1 MLGGFLKPHCN
12 VEVNKLNSKPFY
24 KELYF
29 QVIVGIVVGVSL
41 GYFFPDFAVKMKPL
55 GDGFIKLI
63 AMIIGPII
71 FCTVVTGIAGMRD
84 MKELGRV
91 SGKALIYFAVISIV
105 ALIIG
110 LVGGHVIQP
119 GTGFNIDPS
128 TLDTSALTKY
138 TESAKNVNVVDFVMG
153 IIPSTFVNAFS
164 SGNVLAILMVSILFG
179 YSLSAIGD
187 KGRPIF
193 QFVESASRV
202 FFHNVHLISKLSSIG
217 AFGAIAYTIGAYGLG
232 SLIPLAKMVLGFY
245 LLLFLFVV
253 IIYGAIASVCRF
265 SLFSYLKFIKEEI
278 LIILGT
284 ASSSVVLPHLME
296 KLERMGCPKPVVAL
310 VVPSGYSFN
319 LNGTNLYMTMA
330 ILFIAQATNTEISF
344 SSQIILILVA
354 MLTSKGAAGVTG
366 AAFVM
371 LTSTLIVLPVVPVAG
386 MVLILGIHRF
396 VGTGLAIVNLI
407 GNGIAAIVISA
418 WDGVLDKEQL
428 CQTLKNQSTNTTAE
442 YRQQRIK

>member
-1 MLGGFLKPHCN
+1 MT
-12 VEVNKLNSKPFY
+12 SKPFY

-29 QVIVGIVVGVSL
+29 QVIVGIVIGVSL
-41 GYFFPDFAVKMKPL
+41 GYFFPDLAVKMKPL

-91 SGKALIYFAVISIV
+91 GGKALIYFAVMSIV

-110 LVGGHVIQP
+110 LIGGHVIQP
-119 GTGFNIDPS
+119 GAGFNVELS
-128 TLDTSALTKY
+128 TLDTSVISKY
-138 TESAKNVNVVDFVMG
+138 TESAKEVNVVTFVMG
-153 IIPSTFVNAFS
+153 IIPSTFVSAFS

-179 YSLSAIGD
+179 YSLSAIGE
-187 KGRPIF
+187 KGRPVF

-217 AFGAIAYTIGAYGLG
+217 AFGAIAYTIGAYGLA
-232 SLIPLAKMVLGFY
+232 SLIPLVKMVFGFY
-245 LLLFLFVV
+245 LLLIVFVV
-253 IIYGAIASVCRF
+253 VVYGAVASVCRF
-265 SLFSYLKFIKEEI
+265 SLFAYLRFIKEEL

-284 ASSSVVLPHLME
+284 GSSSVVLPHLME
-296 KLERMGCPKPVVAL
+296 KVERMGCPKPVVAL
-310 VVPSGYSFN
+310 VIPSGYSFN

-330 ILFIAQATNTEISF
+330 ILFIAQATNTELSF
-344 SSQIILILVA
+344 SSQMILILVA

-407 GNGIAAIVISA
+407 GNGIAAIAVSA
-418 WDGVLDKEQL
+418 WDGVLDKEQMR
-428 CQTLKNQSTNTTAE
+428 QTLNTQSKNSAVE
-442 YRQQRIK
+442 YRSETLK